1 MNNTCKSS
9 SREQQAAEDEIK
21 CHFIQTHHL
30 VAEKPTF
37 PTPFPAQ
44 FDGTY
49 KNSAGQWIF
58 IEVYAHQGPLKSAQ
72 RQKVCT
78 DILKLITAEKI
89 LQQPIQK
96 YILFGCD
103 KAMKCFQNDSWYS
116 QAVNKWGI
124 NLEIGELSETTKHR
138 LKAAQERQK
147 MVNVSD

>member
-49 KNSAGQWIF
+49 KNSARQWIF

-103 KAMKCFQNDSWYS
+103 EAMQCFQNNSWPARS
-116 QAVNKWGI
+116 VKEWDI
-124 NLEIGELSETTKHR
+124 KLEVGELAEQTKQKLR
-138 LKAAQERQK
+138 AAQARQK
-147 MVNVSD
+147 MVNAAE